1 MGPLRCTAQCIING
15 RRTSRP
21 PLLEGR
27 GIATPAC
34 VGHVLGRSATRWY
47 AAFPRPGTFGFCPVS
62 DEVVG
67 RCGRQRGTS
76 VCWRVR
82 ADPAE
87 HGEGAGAEK
96 RGGGSV
102 TLPRRASPTGS
113 SPGGGGVAGGESDV
127 PSPPKSGGRGRSPR
141 RARRPGG
148 VSREP
153 GGPGGG
159 ARGRG
164 GRGTGSAAGTGRGP
178 GGATR
183 SGGGGRLRAP
193 RGSPWASLGGF

>member
-1 MGPLRCTAQCIING
+1 MGAGLCRLPCSKEEGEPL
-15 RRTSRP
+15 P
-21 PLLEGR
+21 P
-27 GIATPAC
+27 C
-34 VGHVLGRSATRWY
+34 VGHVLGRSATRRY

-62 DEVVG
+62 DEGVG
-67 RCGRQRGTS
+67 RCGRRRGAS

-127 PSPPKSGGRGRSPR
+127 PSPLKSGGRGRSPR
-141 RARRPGG
+141 RAGRPGG
-148 VSREP
+148 VSRER

-164 GRGTGSAAGTGRGP
+164 GLGDESR
-178 GGATR
+178 
-183 SGGGGRLRAP
+183 RLRVSSP
-193 RGSPWASLGGF
+193 ESRGAQTTLFVRISSTLRWAAHTYN